1 MGNGRGQLSLHGARP
16 VESTVP
22 WRDWGLLTDGGRN
35 ELLLE
40 SVQAAKTGPPRD
52 LSEEAVAI
60 GDWEGDRGAMEEARQ
75 ILKEPV
81 ENQRRIEDG
90 GGFRQGRV
98 GAR

>member
-1 MGNGRGQLSLHGARP
+1 MEGLG
-16 VESTVP
+16 TV
-22 WRDWGLLTDGGRN
+22 RVGGRN

-40 SVQAAKTGPPRD
+40 SVQAAETGPPRD

-81 ENQRRIEDG
+81 ENRRRIEDG
-90 GGFRQGRV
+90 WPDAPGGKIQAVAGGSTT
-98 GAR
+98 GASG